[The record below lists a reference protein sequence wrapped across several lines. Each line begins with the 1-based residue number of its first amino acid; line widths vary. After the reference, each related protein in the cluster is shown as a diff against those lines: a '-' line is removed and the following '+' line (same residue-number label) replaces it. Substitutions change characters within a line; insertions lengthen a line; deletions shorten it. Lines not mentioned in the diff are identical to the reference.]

1 MNLDQPPEEQ
11 EDDER
16 NLSKREIQRLIDDAL
31 DKGKYEEVERL
42 AKLPNY
48 LKEGL
53 VYLTELKRINESK
66 ITRRK

>member
-1 MNLDQPPEEQ
+1 M
-11 EDDER
+11 
-16 NLSKREIQRLIDDAL
+16 LIDDAL
-31 DKGKYEEVERL
+31 DAEDYKEVERL